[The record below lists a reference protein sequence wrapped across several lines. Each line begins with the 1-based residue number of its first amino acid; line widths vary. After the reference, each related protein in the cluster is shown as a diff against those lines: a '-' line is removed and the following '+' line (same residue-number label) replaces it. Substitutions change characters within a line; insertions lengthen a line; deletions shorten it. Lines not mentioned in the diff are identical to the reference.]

1 MTFSLRTS
9 LIVTSILACWLGA
22 LVSKSPML
30 MELVASA
37 TALLILLTLAFAI
50 WDSRPEQRAFWT
62 GFFVLAFGN
71 LILAHYFEAYQQ
83 TGNELATRILG
94 PPNAAVYTPSYMPP
108 PSLSPAPFGPPNPN
122 TSYYQPLNPPPIN
135 PANPTFVMQVSTN
148 TSANYYQQF
157 NAIRMAVPS
166 LLSLVAGVIGGWL
179 TLWISRQAK
188 KASDEIPVGTP
199 I

>member
-50 WDSRPEQRAFWT
+50 WDSRAEQRAFWT

-71 LILAHYFEAYQQ
+71 LLIAHYFDAYQQ
-83 TGNELATRILG
+83 TGTEVATRIMGLPNTGNGGQYMPVPSLTPGGYSG
-94 PPNAAVYTPSYMPP
+94 PPI
-108 PSLSPAPFGPPNPN
+108 
-122 TSYYQPLNPPPIN
+122 SYYQPPNPMGPTNIAIQMPI
-135 PANPTFVMQVSTN
+135 STGD
-148 TSANYYQQF
+148 YYQQL
-157 NAIRMAVPS
+157 NAIRMSVPY
-166 LLSLVAGVIGGWL
+166 LLSLMAGVIGGWL

-188 KASDEIPVGTP
+188 RVEAVNQ
-199 I
+199 